1 MDCLSSFQ
9 ALARKMLDIYKID
22 FLNPQ
27 LSPTGEKM
35 STTLKLSLIALA
47 AAASFG
53 AVAQTK
59 APEPDSTISYNVG
72 VFTDY
77 RYRGISQSAKKP
89 AVQAGIDYAHKNGFY
104 LGGWASTIT
113 WIKDSGAGASGPVE
127 LDVYGGYKGE
137 LSKDVAYDVGVLQ
150 YAYLGNTYS
159 KASTANANTTEIY
172 GALTFGPVT
181 AKYSHAL
188 TNLFGTPKSK
198 NSNYVDLSA
207 TFDVGGI
214 SVVPHIGVQKVKGV
228 LDYTDY
234 SVTVSKDF
242 DGLVLSG
249 AVVSTNKKNFFTLP
263 GSGAKDLG
271 GTSLVL
277 GIKKNF

>member
-1 MDCLSSFQ
+1 MSFKRN
-9 ALARKMLDIYKID
+9 AS
-22 FLNPQ
+22 F
-27 LSPTGEKM
+27 
-35 STTLKLSLIALA
+35 IALA
-47 AAASFG
+47 AAASLASFG
-53 AVAQTK
+53 SVAQTK

-77 RYRGISQSAKKP
+77 RYRGLSQSGKKP
-89 AVQAGIDYAHKNGFY
+89 AVQAGVDYANKSGLY
-104 LGGWASTIT
+104 LGAWASSIT
-113 WIKDSGAGASGPVE
+113 WIKDSGAGASGQIE
-127 LDVYGGYKGE
+127 LDLYGGYKGE
-137 LSKDVAYDVGVLQ
+137 LSKDVAFDVGALQ
-150 YAYLGNTYS
+150 YAYLGNTLA
-159 KASTANANTTEIY
+159 KATTANANTTEIY

-198 NSNYVDLSA
+198 NSSYFDLSA
-207 TFDVGGI
+207 TFDAGNGI
-214 SVVPHIGVQKVKGV
+214 SVVPHIGVQKIKGFT
-228 LDYTDY
+228 DYTDY

-249 AVVSTNKKNFFTLP
+249 AVVSTNKKKFFTLP
-263 GSGAKDLG
+263 GSGTKDLG